1 MTLSP
6 EQIARRREGI
16 SASEMAAIVGLDP
29 YRSPIDVF
37 LDKTGRAAPFAGN
50 ERTHWGNLLEDP
62 IRNDYATRRGLL
74 VTVPGTLDHP
84 TLPWAKAT
92 PDGVCYMPD
101 SAYPCRGLEI
111 KTHSFRVAHLYGE
124 PGTDE
129 VPSHE
134 LIQCMW
140 NMFVTGLDV
149 WDLVSFIDGQPADYV
164 IRRDDELIDTLRDRA
179 ERFLVDNVKADNPP
193 EPDGSE
199 SYGKFLSTRYPH
211 RSDAP
216 YLAID
221 NKPALLAD
229 VAALRSVRAELDRLE
244 TEEAT
249 IEQRLKVAIGH
260 LSGLEWTEDKKKVR
274 IHYKL
279 AKDGEKTDWE
289 SAYVELV
296 KPDGSEGKAR

>member
-1 MTLSP
+1 
-6 EQIARRREGI
+6 
-16 SASEMAAIVGLDP
+16 
-29 YRSPIDVF
+29 
-37 LDKTGRAAPFAGN
+37 
-50 ERTHWGNLLEDP
+50 
-62 IRNDYATRRGLL
+62 
-74 VTVPGTLDHP
+74 
-84 TLPWAKAT
+84 
-92 PDGVCYMPD
+92 
-101 SAYPCRGLEI
+101 
-111 KTHSFRVAHLYGE
+111 
-124 PGTDE
+124 
-129 VPSHE
+129 
-134 LIQCMW
+134 MW

>member
-111 KTHSFRVAHLYGE
+111 KTHSFRVAHLYG
-124 PGTDE
+124 
-129 VPSHE
+129 
-134 LIQCMW
+134 
-140 NMFVTGLDV
+140 
-149 WDLVSFIDGQPADYV
+149 
-164 IRRDDELIDTLRDRA
+164 
-179 ERFLVDNVKADNPP
+179 
-193 EPDGSE
+193 
-199 SYGKFLSTRYPH
+199 
-211 RSDAP
+211 
-216 YLAID
+216 
-221 NKPALLAD
+221 
-229 VAALRSVRAELDRLE
+229 
-244 TEEAT
+244 
-249 IEQRLKVAIGH
+249 
-260 LSGLEWTEDKKKVR
+260 
-274 IHYKL
+274 
-279 AKDGEKTDWE
+279 
-289 SAYVELV
+289 
-296 KPDGSEGKAR
+296 